1 MPDKTLRIRDK
12 NHRNDRKEYVK
23 MAYTQEQYDELV
35 MGIIVEGGNARSL
48 AMEAIQEAKGGNVS
62 RAEELLKECGDA
74 LTEAH
79 RVQTDLI
86 QSEIQGEH
94 IQVMLLMVHAQ
105 DHLMDAMVI
114 RDLAAEFVELYKR
127 ING

>member
-1 MPDKTLRIRDK
+1 
-12 NHRNDRKEYVK
+12 

-35 MGIIVEGGNARSL
+35 MNIIVAGGNARSL
-48 AMEAIQEAKGGNVS
+48 AMEAIQEAKKGNIPQ
-62 RAEELLKECGDA
+62 AEALLKECGDA

-79 RVQTDLI
+79 HVQTDLI
-86 QSEIQGEH
+86 QSEIRGEH

-114 RDLAAEFVELYKR
+114 RDMATELVELYKKV
-127 ING
+127 NG

>member
-1 MPDKTLRIRDK
+1 
-12 NHRNDRKEYVK
+12 
-23 MAYTQEQYDELV
+23 MAMNQEQYDELV
-35 MGIIVEGGNARSL
+35 MNIIVEGGNARSL
-48 AMEAIQEAKGGNVS
+48 AMEAIQEAKKGNIAQ
-62 RAEELLKECGDA
+62 AEELLKECGDA

-79 RVQTDLI
+79 HVQTGLI

-114 RDLAAEFVELYKR
+114 RDMAAEFVELYKKV
-127 ING
+127 NG

>member
-1 MPDKTLRIRDK
+1 MTMD
-12 NHRNDRKEYVK
+12 
-23 MAYTQEQYDELV
+23 QEQYDELV
-35 MGIIVEGGNARSL
+35 MSIIVEGGNARSL
-48 AMEAIQEAKGGNVS
+48 ALEAIQEAKKVNVAQ
-62 RAEELLKECGDA
+62 AEALLKKCGDA

-79 RVQTDLI
+79 HVQTDLI

-114 RDLAAEFVELYKR
+114 RDMAAEFVELYKKV
-127 ING
+127 NG